1 MVFYKGLIVFSLS
14 LLFFSSS
21 MAQENTTFLNPPK
34 IIENPSSIEHYK
46 VENRASC
53 GIPSMAVS
61 KEGRLWAVW
70 YVGITSGKIVEDCLF
85 SYIAVSTSGDNGET
99 WEEVLVIDPDKAG
112 PVRAFDPEVW
122 FDPDGK
128 LWVFW
133 AQQIRPTRSTTSGV
147 WAITTD
153 QGDRANPKWSEPR
166 RLVDGVMMCKPV
178 VLSSGEWALPVSFWH
193 EIDKSSKIVT
203 SNDSGKTWK
212 EKGYVSI
219 PEEFLSADENM
230 IFEKKDGSLSMWI
243 RTKYG
248 IGESYSKDGGRN
260 WSTLKPSNIKHA
272 TSRFFIRRLNS
283 GNLLLVKH
291 GPLDERTK
299 RSHLMAFIS
308 QDDGNTWSNGLLL
321 DERLGVSYPD
331 GDQAE
336 DGTIYITY
344 DYSRSSEQHILMS
357 SFTEE
362 DVLSENY
369 DANMYKV
376 YKNRKLI
383 SDGGN

>member
-1 MVFYKGLIVFSLS
+1 MVIFS
-14 LLFFSSS
+14 LLFLSCSLTK
-21 MAQENTTFLNPPK
+21 ENTTFLKPPK
-34 IIENPSSIEHYK
+34 IIENPAAIEHYK
-46 VENRASC
+46 VDKRRSC

-70 YVGITSGKIVEDCLF
+70 YVGITDGKKVEDCPY
-85 SYIAVSTSGDNGET
+85 SYIVVSTSGDNGDT
-99 WEEVLVIDPDKAG
+99 WEEVLVIDPDEVG

-133 AQQIRPTRSTTSGV
+133 AQQVKPYRATTSGV

-153 QGDRANPKWSEPR
+153 DGGTANPRWSESR
-166 RLVDGVMMCKPV
+166 RLVDGVMMCKPT
-178 VLSSGEWALPVSFWH
+178 VLSNGDWALPVSFWH
-193 EIDKSSKIVT
+193 KPEASSMMVVSSNKGRKWKI
-203 SNDSGKTWK
+203 
-212 EKGYVSI
+212 KGAVRI
-219 PEEFLSADENM
+219 PEESLDWDENM
-230 IFEKKDGSLSMWI
+230 IFEKNDGSLSMWI
-243 RTKYG
+243 RTTYG
-248 IGESYSKDGGRN
+248 IGESFSKDGGGT
-260 WSTLKPSNIKHA
+260 WSELQPSSIKHT

-308 QDDGNTWSNGLLL
+308 QDDGNTWSNGLML
-321 DERLGVSYPD
+321 DEREGVTYPD
-331 GDQAE
+331 GQQAE

-344 DYSRSSEQHILMS
+344 DYSRSKEQHIVMT

-369 DANMYKV
+369 DANIYKV
-376 YKNRKLI
+376 FRNRKLI